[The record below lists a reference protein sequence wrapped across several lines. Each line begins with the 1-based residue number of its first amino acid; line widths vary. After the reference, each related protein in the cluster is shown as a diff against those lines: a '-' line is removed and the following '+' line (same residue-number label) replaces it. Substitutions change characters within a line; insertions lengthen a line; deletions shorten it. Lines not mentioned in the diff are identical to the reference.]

1 MPFPRIFRHQLA
13 LGFGLLALVIGL
25 PSTFVVTQVYQDELI
40 KDRGLALRDLAQ
52 AAAAVVGADLQ
63 ERQREITLLAQMP
76 LYRDAPLDSPAIH
89 DSLTRVQRAY
99 TRYSWIGLADAQGQ
113 VRNATGDLLLGAD
126 VSRRP
131 WFQQGLTGPAIGD
144 LHEALLLSKLLPP
157 PPDGQTIRFIDFA
170 SPVHDAQGQ
179 VRGVLAAHAHW
190 DWAGEVMRLL
200 SPLQATQTGLELFIV
215 NREGRILYPEAAGTP
230 AQIPTALAADPPFL
244 SLDWADAGP
253 YLSALAP
260 VPEVLPDR
268 PLGWSIA
275 TRQPRA
281 QVLAEVTGLRTAM
294 MLLAS
299 LAVLFFAALAWWSA
313 ARFSRPL
320 ERLVGLAQ
328 RIERED
334 EVALPP
340 VAKASTAE
348 FQALDEALH
357 AMATTLIQRRA
368 ELQRINR
375 GLEAEIAS
383 RTADL
388 RRSEA
393 RARAFMQ
400 TAFDGVVVI
409 DDQSRI
415 LEFNPAAEALFGYR
429 AAEIVG
435 QPIETLMPP
444 ADASQHGAHVAA
456 SQQHGARRMGANRQ
470 VWARH
475 KSGRDFPVEVSI
487 GTLAD
492 GDQRLYVGLIRDI
505 TARQQHERDLDA
517 ARYAA
522 EAANTAKSEFLA
534 HMSHEIRTPMNAVLG
549 LAQLLYRAPL
559 TPDQH
564 EMVRRI
570 QEAGQSLLGILNDI
584 LDFSKIEAGQLRLE
598 SRPFC
603 LAILQAKLDS
613 LMGPVARGKGLAL
626 TIRGPAKDLGPL
638 RGDALRLEQVLIN
651 LIGNAIKFTPA
662 GEVAVT
668 ITRLD
673 HAPDPD
679 GDPDAPRLRFAVRDS
694 GIGIA
699 PEALARLFTPFTQ
712 ADDTTTR
719 RFGGTGL
726 GLSICKRLVELMGGA
741 IGADSQPGQ
750 GSTFWFELPF
760 SRARPEEVED
770 LPAPADAVPAGPRL
784 PGLRLLAVDDSP
796 LNRDLVER
804 ALTREGAQVSLA
816 ADGQQALQWLH
827 TRSAEVDAV
836 LMDVQ
841 MPVMDGLTA
850 MRHIR
855 QDLGLKELPL
865 LALSAGV
872 LAEQQAAA
880 RAAGADAVLA
890 KPLDLDHLVT
900 TLRDRV
906 GPAALARAAER
917 ADMAAGP
924 AATRPAAPAPGAQ
937 ADFPQIAGI
946 DRVRA
951 ALSFDHDRDFFL
963 LLLGRFLTDARD
975 AVPDTRAALA
985 RGDRETAILRVH
997 SLRGNAGNLGALGIM
1012 TTAAGLEEAL
1022 QHDGQAR
1029 DADLARLEQQLADL
1043 AAASA
1048 PWLQAA
1054 ALSAQARAPAT
1065 DPAPAAPLDPAS
1077 LEALRDALA
1086 RRDLAAVDLF
1096 DELAP
1101 ALAGTLGAATT
1112 QALGDA
1118 IANLEFAM
1126 ALANLPPLAPPTP
1139 PLAPVTAPPAT
1150 STAPLA
1156 TSAAPPAT
1164 SSAPLASSSAL
1175 PATGSAPLATRST
1188 PPGPPRRP

>member
-1 MPFPRIFRHQLA
+1 MPFPRLFRHQLA

-52 AAAAVVGADLQ
+52 AAAAVVGANLR
-63 ERQREITLLAQMP
+63 ERQREIELLAQSP
-76 LYRDAPLDSPAIH
+76 LYREAPLDSPAIH
-89 DSLTRVQRAY
+89 DSLARVQRAY
-99 TRYSWIGLADAQGQ
+99 TSYSWIGLADPQGQ

-126 VSRRP
+126 VSQRP
-131 WFQQGLTGPAIGD
+131 WFQLGLAGPAIGD
-144 LHEALLLSKLLPP
+144 LHEALLLAKLLPP
-157 PPDGQTIRFIDFA
+157 PPDCQTTRFIDFV
-170 SPVHDAQGQ
+170 SPVHDGQGQ
-179 VRGVLAAHAHW
+179 VRGVLGAHAHW
-190 DWAGEVMRLL
+190 DWAREVMRVI
-200 SPLQATQTGLELFIV
+200 SPLLTTQTGLELFIV
-215 NREGRILYPEAAGTP
+215 NRQGAVLYPDAAGTP
-230 AQIPTALAADPPFL
+230 AQVPTALATDRPFD
-244 SLDWADAGP
+244 SLDWGEDGP
-253 YLSALAP
+253 YLSALSP

-281 QVLAEVTGLRTAM
+281 QVLAEVTDLRTAM
-294 MLLAS
+294 MVLAS
-299 LAVLFFAALAWWSA
+299 LAVLLFAALAWWSA

-334 EVALPP
+334 DVALPP
-340 VAKASTAE
+340 VATASTAE

-375 GLEAEIAS
+375 GLEAEVTR
-383 RTADL
+383 RTA
-388 RRSEA
+388 E
-393 RARAFMQ
+393 
-400 TAFDGVVVI
+400 
-409 DDQSRI
+409 
-415 LEFNPAAEALFGYR
+415 
-429 AAEIVG
+429 
-435 QPIETLMPP
+435 
-444 ADASQHGAHVAA
+444 
-456 SQQHGARRMGANRQ
+456 
-470 VWARH
+470 
-475 KSGRDFPVEVSI
+475 
-487 GTLAD
+487 
-492 GDQRLYVGLIRDI
+492 
-505 TARQQHERDLDA
+505 
-517 ARYAA
+517 A

-549 LAQLLYRAPL
+549 LAQLLGRERLSPNQAG
-559 TPDQH
+559 
-564 EMVRRI
+564 MVARI
-570 QEAGQSLLGILNDI
+570 QTAGQSLLGILNDI

-598 SRPFC
+598 ARPFS

-626 TIRGPAKDLGPL
+626 TIQGPAAELGPL

-651 LIGNAIKFTPA
+651 LIGNAIKFTAA
-662 GEVAVT
+662 GEVSLT

-673 HAPDPD
+673 PAEAAAPDP
-679 GDPDAPRLRFAVRDS
+679 ATLLLRFAVQDS

-699 PEALARLFTPFTQ
+699 PEALTRLFTPFTQ
-712 ADDTTTR
+712 ADATTTR

-726 GLSICKRLVELMGGA
+726 GLSICKRLVELMDGV

-760 SRARPEEVED
+760 SRARPDEVED
-770 LPAPADAVPAGPRL
+770 PAAPADPVPAGPRL

-804 ALTREGAQVSLA
+804 ALTLEGARVSLA
-816 ADGQQALQWLH
+816 ADGQQALQWLE
-827 TRSAEVDAV
+827 TRAQEVDAV

-850 MRHIR
+850 MRRIR
-855 QDLGLKELPL
+855 QDLGLSDLPL
-865 LALSAGV
+865 LALTAGV

-900 TLRDRV
+900 TLRARV
-906 GPAALARAAER
+906 GPAALARAAAR
-917 ADMAAGP
+917 AEIDAGP
-924 AATRPAAPAPGAQ
+924 AATRPAAAATGAPAE
-937 ADFPQIAGI
+937 FPSIAGI

-951 ALSFDHDRDFFL
+951 ALSFDQDRDFFL
-963 LLLGRFLTDARD
+963 LLLGRVLADVDT
-975 AVPDTRAALA
+975 AVAEVRAALA
-985 RGDRETAILRVH
+985 QGDLETAILRVH

-1012 TTAAGLEEAL
+1012 ASSAGLEAAL
-1022 QHDGQAR
+1022 QRDGQIL
-1029 DADLARLEQQLADL
+1029 DADLDRLDRQLADL

-1054 ALSAQARAPAT
+1054 AVSAQVQPTAP
-1065 DPAPAAPLDPAS
+1065 DPAPAACLDPAS

-1086 RRDLAAVDLF
+1086 RHNLAAVDLF

-1101 ALAGTLGAATT
+1101 ALAATLGAAAT
-1112 QALGDA
+1112 QALGAA
-1118 IANLEFAM
+1118 IANLKFGA
-1126 ALANLPPLAPPTP
+1126 ALANLPPPTPPTPPTQPTPHIPLTPPIPPTP
-1139 PLAPVTAPPAT
+1139 PLAPATA
-1150 STAPLA
+1150 S
-1156 TSAAPPAT
+1156 
-1164 SSAPLASSSAL
+1164 
-1175 PATGSAPLATRST
+1175 PATGGAPRAPST
-1188 PPGPPRRP
+1188 ASPGPIPPPRNGPHSPDTPS

>member
-1 MPFPRIFRHQLA
+1 MPFPRLFRHQLA

-40 KDRGLALRDLAQ
+40 KDRGLDLRDLAQ

-63 ERQREITLLAQMP
+63 ERQREIELLAQIP
-76 LYRDAPLDSPAIH
+76 LYREAPLDSPEIH
-89 DSLTRVQRAY
+89 DSLARIHSAY
-99 TRYSWIGLADAQGQ
+99 TSYSWIGLADAQGQ

-126 VSRRP
+126 VSQRP
-131 WFQQGLTGPAIGD
+131 WFQQGLAGPAIGD
-144 LHEALLLSKLLPP
+144 LHEALLLSKLLPAAL
-157 PPDGQTIRFIDFA
+157 DGQALRFIDFV
-170 SPVHDAQGQ
+170 SPVRDAQGQ
-179 VRGVLAAHAHW
+179 VRGVLGAHAHW
-190 DWAGEVMRLL
+190 DWARAVMRVLR
-200 SPLQATQTGLELFIV
+200 PLQTQTGLEIFIV
-215 NREGRILYPEAAGTP
+215 NRQGAVIYPDAAGTP
-230 AQIPTALAADPPFL
+230 AQVPTALVADRPFH
-244 SLDWADAGP
+244 SLDWGDDGP
-253 YLSALAP
+253 YLSARAP

-281 QVLAEVTGLRTAM
+281 QILAEVTGLRTGM

-299 LAVLFFAALAWWSA
+299 LAVLLFAALAWWSA

-320 ERLVGLAQ
+320 EGLVGLAR
-328 RIERED
+328 RIERDED
-334 EVALPP
+334 VALPP
-340 VAKASTAE
+340 ATAASAAE
-348 FQALDEALH
+348 FRALDEALH
-357 AMATTLIQRRA
+357 AMATTLIQRRG

-375 GLEAEIAS
+375 GLEAEVTR
-383 RTADL
+383 RTA
-388 RRSEA
+388 E
-393 RARAFMQ
+393 
-400 TAFDGVVVI
+400 
-409 DDQSRI
+409 
-415 LEFNPAAEALFGYR
+415 
-429 AAEIVG
+429 
-435 QPIETLMPP
+435 
-444 ADASQHGAHVAA
+444 
-456 SQQHGARRMGANRQ
+456 
-470 VWARH
+470 
-475 KSGRDFPVEVSI
+475 
-487 GTLAD
+487 
-492 GDQRLYVGLIRDI
+492 
-505 TARQQHERDLDA
+505 
-517 ARYAA
+517 A

-598 SRPFC
+598 SRPFS

-613 LMGPVARGKGLAL
+613 IMGPVARGKGLAL
-626 TIRGPAKDLGPL
+626 TIQGPAADLGPL

-651 LIGNAIKFTPA
+651 LIGNAIKFTAA

-673 HAPDPD
+673 HAPDLD
-679 GDPDAPRLRFAVRDS
+679 ADPATLHLRFAVQDS

-712 ADDTTTR
+712 ADDSTTR

-770 LPAPADAVPAGPRL
+770 LPAPADAAPAGPRL

-804 ALTREGAQVSLA
+804 ALTLEGAQVSLA
-816 ADGQQALQWLH
+816 ADGQQALQWLE
-827 TRSAEVDAV
+827 TRAQEVDAV

-850 MRHIR
+850 LRRIR

-865 LALSAGV
+865 LALTAGV

-906 GPAALARAAER
+906 GPVVLERAAARAEIE
-917 ADMAAGP
+917 AGP
-924 AATRPAAPAPGAQ
+924 TMTRPAAPAPGAQ

-951 ALSFDHDRDFFL
+951 ALSFEHDRDFFL
-963 LLLGRFLTDARD
+963 LLLGRFLADVDT
-975 AVPDTRAALA
+975 AVAAVRAALA
-985 RGDRETAILRVH
+985 RGERETAILRVH

-1012 TTAAGLEEAL
+1012 TTAATIEEAL
-1022 QHDGQAR
+1022 QRDGQATE
-1029 DADLARLEQQLADL
+1029 ADLARLEQQLADL

-1048 PWLQAA
+1048 PWLRAA
-1054 ALSAQARAPAT
+1054 AVSAQARPTAP

-1101 ALAGTLGAATT
+1101 ALAGTLGATAT
-1112 QALGDA
+1112 QALGEA
-1118 IANLEFAM
+1118 IADLDFGA
-1126 ALANLPPLAPPTP
+1126 ALANLPPMA
-1139 PLAPVTAPPAT
+1139 PAT
-1150 STAPLA
+1150 TP
-1156 TSAAPPAT
+1156 
-1164 SSAPLASSSAL
+1164 
-1175 PATGSAPLATRST
+1175 PATGSAPPGSTRQ
-1188 PPGPPRRP
+1188 PQNRPVSPDTLS